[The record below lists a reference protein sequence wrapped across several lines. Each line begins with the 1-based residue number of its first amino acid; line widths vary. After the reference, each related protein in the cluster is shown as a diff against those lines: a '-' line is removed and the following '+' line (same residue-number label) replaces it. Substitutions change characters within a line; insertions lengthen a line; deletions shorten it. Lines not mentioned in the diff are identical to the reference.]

1 MTLWLT
7 LGELYFVLTSCY
19 LLSND
24 YLGKRLSGSKSV
36 VSLDQAQRAESSLLR
51 KHLTAFRSVLAVE
64 NRIIPCVLLI
74 RPQSVLV
81 RSAVPEQ
88 SDYVTFKTV
97 GLCTSTACETK
108 TCIIK
113 CV

>member
-1 MTLWLT
+1 MPSWLT
-7 LGELYFVLTSCY
+7 LGQLYFVFTSCY

-36 VSLDQAQRAESSLLR
+36 VSIDRTQRTEGRLLR

-64 NRIIPCVLLI
+64 NRIIPCAPLI
-74 RPQSVLV
+74 RPHSILL

-88 SDYVTFKTV
+88 SDCY
-97 GLCTSTACETK
+97 
-108 TCIIK
+108 I
-113 CV
+113 